1 MAWFRWP
8 KKELLMRF
16 FAVLVAICALSQ
28 AAIAQTPDCKSMADS
43 AQRLSCYDKAAPPA
57 ASPATAKSARAAPA
71 SKVDSAKVDS
81 AKYVDKI
88 SAEDALM
95 NARLKNICRGC

>member
-8 KKELLMRF
+8 KKEFLMRF

-28 AAIAQTPDCKSMADS
+28 GAIAQTPDCKSISDS
-43 AQRLSCYDKAAPPA
+43 AQRLSCYDKATPPA
-57 ASPATAKSARAAPA
+57 ASPATGKSGRAAPA
-71 SKVDSAKVDS
+71 SKVDSAKYVDS
-81 AKYVDKI
+81 I